1 MAKKLVVVGIV
12 LLLVG
17 VFLFMRMRM
26 SHMMA
31 GQGSPSDLVAVSAD
45 GARLSSPVTGQD
57 LPAHAV
63 AQQLGDML
71 VTLAIN
77 PYPPSVGAASSFDI
91 TLRDGSGN
99 AIEDAVISLDLT
111 MPSMW
116 MPPNQADAKIVS
128 AGVYQAQ
135 APFTMR
141 GMWRI
146 EVIITR
152 GGASQSA
159 FFDVGL

>member
-57 LPAHAV
+57 FLLDMHPKHLL
-63 AQQLGDML
+63 QLHRICTQSHPKKRGFRSSPNAFE
-71 VTLAIN
+71 VLAC
-77 PYPPSVGAASSFDI
+77 
-91 TLRDGSGN
+91 
-99 AIEDAVISLDLT
+99 
-111 MPSMW
+111 
-116 MPPNQADAKIVS
+116 
-128 AGVYQAQ
+128 
-135 APFTMR
+135 
-141 GMWRI
+141 
-146 EVIITR
+146 
-152 GGASQSA
+152 
-159 FFDVGL
+159 

>member
-17 VFLFMRMRM
+17 GFLFMRMRM

-31 GQGSPSDLVAVSAD
+31 GQGNPSDLVAVSVD
-45 GARLSSPVTGQD
+45 GARLPSPAAGEN

-63 AQQLGDML
+63 AQQVGDML
-71 VTLAIN
+71 VTLAMN
-77 PYPPSVGAASSFDI
+77 PYPPSVGAPSSFDI
-91 TLRDGSGN
+91 TLQDGSGT

-152 GGASQSA
+152 GGSSQSA
-159 FFDVGL
+159 FFEVGL